1 MKNEKELGLYHIDEE
16 TRLKIDNM
24 LLQNAIN
31 VANSGTGSRLDIGGE
46 SHVQQAWLY
55 LQFEIRRLDPVFYN
69 MIKSQD
75 D

>member
-31 VANSGTGSRLDIGGE
+31 VANSETGSKLDIGDE
-46 SHVQQAWLY
+46 SEPYIL
-55 LQFEIRRLDPVFYN
+55 
-69 MIKSQD
+69 
-75 D
+75 

>member
-1 MKNEKELGLYHIDEE
+1 MKSENYHTNTQVRAKIDE
-16 TRLKIDNM
+16 M
-24 LLQNAIN
+24 LQQNAIN